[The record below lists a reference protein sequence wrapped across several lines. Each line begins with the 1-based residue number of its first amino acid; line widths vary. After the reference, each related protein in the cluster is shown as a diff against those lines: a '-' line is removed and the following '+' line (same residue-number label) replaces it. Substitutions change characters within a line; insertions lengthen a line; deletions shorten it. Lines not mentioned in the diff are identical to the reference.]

1 MAETPSGRKPAAQ
14 RNAMPID
21 QTPFQLSRIYA
32 QGWNAARQ
40 ARLDRAEADGV
51 AVPYAA
57 DPERASWQRG
67 FADGSA

>member
-1 MAETPSGRKPAAQ
+1 MPA
-14 RNAMPID
+14 D

-40 ARLDRAEADGV
+40 MRLERAEAEGV
-51 AVPYAA
+51 VVPYAA

>member
-1 MAETPSGRKPAAQ
+1 
-14 RNAMPID
+14 MPID
-21 QTPFQLSRIYA
+21 STPFRLSRIYA

-40 ARLDRAEADGV
+40 MRLERAEAEGV
-51 AVPYAA
+51 VVPYAA

>member
-1 MAETPSGRKPAAQ
+1 MPA
-14 RNAMPID
+14 D

-40 ARLDRAEADGV
+40 MRLERTEGEGV
-51 AVPYAA
+51 VVPYAA

-67 FADGSA
+67 FADGSG

>member
-1 MAETPSGRKPAAQ
+1 MVETPSGRKPARRE
-14 RNAMPID
+14 RNAVID

-40 ARLDRAEADGV
+40 ARLERAEAEGV
-51 AVPYAA
+51 VAPYAA

-67 FADGSA
+67 FADGSD